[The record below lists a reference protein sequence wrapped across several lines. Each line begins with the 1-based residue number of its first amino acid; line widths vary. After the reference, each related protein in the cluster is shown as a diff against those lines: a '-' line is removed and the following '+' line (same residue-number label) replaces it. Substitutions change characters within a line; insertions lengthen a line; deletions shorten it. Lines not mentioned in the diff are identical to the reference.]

1 MHDILRDTFHAGGSQ
16 TTQRM
21 GACALRRAT
30 LLMSSSC
37 PTSWPTV
44 DSGSASRW
52 TYVVAVDVAKRLP
65 AQVAIDVVQHSV
77 LRESHRYDNCSAGVV
92 ADLHPVTDG
101 EPRFEYCHVDASS
114 QICRRATQTLNAVHT
129 RTMRDGEPCAT
140 SADRFRH
147 AGLRGRALDERPEF
161 QTRAVR
167 ATPNHSPC
175 HGAPHLALWTYG
187 VSAVSRRS
195 ASKATAPSAVF
206 KRPIRGLGRS
216 GTIVAN

>member
-1 MHDILRDTFHAGGSQ
+1 MHDILRDTFRAGAPQ

-37 PTSWPTV
+37 STSWPTV
-44 DSGSASRW
+44 GRASRW

-65 AQVAIDVVQHSV
+65 AQVAIDVVQHFV

-101 EPRFEYCHVDASS
+101 EPRFEYRHVDASS

-140 SADRFRH
+140 STDRFRH
-147 AGLRGRALDERPEF
+147 AGLRDRALDERPEF
-161 QTRAVR
+161 
-167 ATPNHSPC
+167 
-175 HGAPHLALWTYG
+175 
-187 VSAVSRRS
+187 
-195 ASKATAPSAVF
+195 
-206 KRPIRGLGRS
+206 
-216 GTIVAN
+216 